1 MLSSLQRTLL
11 GILFFLATVVGAT
24 VGYMLY
30 GWNFLDSFYQVIIT
44 VFGVGFGEIRPINT
58 PGLRILTILVIIC
71 GTSSAVYAVGGF
83 FQMITEGQINQV
95 LASRRMNREIESLRD
110 HVIICGY
117 GRLGQILARR
127 LQESQATFVIIDN
140 NSERILQAQ
149 EKGYLIVE
157 GNAADENSLYTAG
170 IQKAKYLATVL
181 PDDALNVFITLTARE
196 LNSNLIIIARG
207 ELPSTEKKLK
217 LAGANQVILP
227 ATIGA
232 ERMAQMITH
241 PAAIDFLE
249 EDEGRRNLNEL
260 LAQIELKLEELSITS
275 NSPFVNQPISEM
287 ETGGQGAFVVV
298 ALRQLD
304 GTILI
309 HPSHSFILQ
318 EGDTVILLGHQGDL
332 PQFARRFS
340 MKRSGLTYRGTT
352 I

>member
-1 MLSSLQRTLL
+1 MLSSLQRTAL
-11 GILFFLATVVGAT
+11 GIIFFLATVVGAT

-83 FQMITEGQINQV
+83 FQMITEGQINKA

-117 GRLGQILARR
+117 GRLGQILARK
-127 LQESQATFVIIDN
+127 LQESQQPFVVIDN
-140 NSERILQAQ
+140 NSDRILQAE
-149 EKGYLIVE
+149 EKGYLILE
-157 GNAADENSLYTAG
+157 GNAADENILHTAG
-170 IQKAKYLATVL
+170 IQKARYLTTVL

-241 PAAIDFLE
+241 PAAIDFLDE
-249 EDEGRRNLNEL
+249 AEGRRNLNEL
-260 LAQIELKLEELSITS
+260 LAQIDLKLEELSITL
-275 NSPFVNQPISEM
+275 NSPFVNRPISEM
-287 ETGGQGAFVVV
+287 EIGGQGAFVIV
-298 ALRQLD
+298 AIRQLD
-304 GTILI
+304 GKTVL

-318 EGDTVILLGHQGDL
+318 DGDTVILLGHEGDL

-340 MKRSGLTYRGTT
+340 MKRTGLTYRGTT
-352 I
+352 F